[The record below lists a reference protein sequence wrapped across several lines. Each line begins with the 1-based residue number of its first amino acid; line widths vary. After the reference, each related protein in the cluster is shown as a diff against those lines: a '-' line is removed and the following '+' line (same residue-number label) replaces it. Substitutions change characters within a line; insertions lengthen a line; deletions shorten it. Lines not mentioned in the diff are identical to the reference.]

1 MPFSSFSSPSNQQ
14 NNGQQQ
20 SSSAVRKRQ
29 QNQPH
34 NAATHQR
41 ALGSKV
47 VVLGN
52 MGVGK
57 TSILLRH
64 DGQGFTSQ
72 MSSTL
77 GASYICSR
85 SKADNGREFE
95 LQIWDTAGQERFRSM
110 NADKYL
116 WRKGYA
122 EKAQN
127 LTNYDQFPFFHHF
140 CVRRIGRDLE
150 SWIKEVERIDETGHV
165 FLFVVANKCDLNE
178 MRMVSEEEG
187 RQFAE
192 KQNAH
197 YCETSA
203 LSGKGIE
210 TVMSAIAECIL
221 QEEQRLLKQ
230 SLELGNSV
238 FDLAS
243 PAASEETDAG
253 GAKGRGGGRGNGK
266 GCCAIL

>member
-110 NADKYL
+110 VPLYMRNSSAAMLVFDI
-116 WRKGYA
+116 
-122 EKAQN
+122 
-127 LTNYDQFPFFHHF
+127 TNRQSF
-140 CVRRIGRDLE
+140 RDLE

>member
-1 MPFSSFSSPSNQQ
+1 
-14 NNGQQQ
+14 
-20 SSSAVRKRQ
+20 
-29 QNQPH
+29 
-34 NAATHQR
+34 
-41 ALGSKV
+41 
-47 VVLGN
+47 
-52 MGVGK
+52 
-57 TSILLRH
+57 
-64 DGQGFTSQ
+64 
-72 MSSTL
+72 
-77 GASYICSR
+77 
-85 SKADNGREFE
+85 
-95 LQIWDTAGQERFRSM
+95 
-110 NADKYL
+110 
-116 WRKGYA
+116 
-122 EKAQN
+122 
-127 LTNYDQFPFFHHF
+127 
-140 CVRRIGRDLE
+140 
-150 SWIKEVERIDETGHV
+150 
-165 FLFVVANKCDLNE
+165 

-243 PAASEETDAG
+243 PAASEGTETGG
-253 GAKGRGGGRGNGK
+253 GAKGRGGGRGGGGNGK